1 VYYRYLK
8 ALEDVYRKSA
18 IQEFRRKR
26 EKLALDSVRIGKIA
40 TLKNGASCYD
50 VFEEGYATKDLNKRI
65 ADLISAKDKCE
76 ADKKL
81 LNNLKLK
88 NKKKAMSL
96 NVIANEGGLVSFVND
111 DSMIT
116 DNTEIDILAA
126 TESLKVRQDAL
137 KK

>member
-1 VYYRYLK
+1 
-8 ALEDVYRKSA
+8 
-18 IQEFRRKR
+18 
-26 EKLALDSVRIGKIA
+26 VRIGKVA

-65 ADLISAKDKCE
+65 AELISAKDKCE
-76 ADKKL
+76 ADKKI

-88 NKKKAMSL
+88 NKKKAMTI
-96 NVIANEGGLVSFVND
+96 NVIASEGGSVSFASDDYLVS
-111 DSMIT
+111 
-116 DNTEIDILAA
+116 DNTEIDIIAA